1 MKARK
6 ILKKVGILLAIVL
19 IVSAA
24 NFIIFGA
31 QTRMFQLP
39 FELATRSGGHV
50 IAETLAKRFDL
61 PLYDSNILE
70 SIAQERNVDAKTL
83 HRYDEVP
90 RNILFSRRVREYSTS
105 AEENIAQMQFEY
117 LKKKADEGESFVVV
131 GRCSETKLAGTPG
144 LITIFVLGD
153 IPVKTARIMKLHNL
167 TEKEAKNMIEKQ
179 DRQRK
184 MYHNYYVKGKW
195 GDSRNYD
202 LSINSSRMGIEKTAD
217 FLESYIRERIAESV
231 QEA

>member
-1 MKARK
+1 MKK
-6 ILKKVGILLAIVL
+6 QLIISVGRE
-19 IVSAA
+19 
-24 NFIIFGA
+24 FG
-31 QTRMFQLP
+31 
-39 FELATRSGGHV
+39 SGGHV

-217 FLESYIRERIAESV
+217 FLENYIKERIAESV

>member
-1 MKARK
+1 MKK
-6 ILKKVGILLAIVL
+6 QLIISVGRE
-19 IVSAA
+19 
-24 NFIIFGA
+24 FG
-31 QTRMFQLP
+31 
-39 FELATRSGGHV
+39 SGGHV

-131 GRCSETKLAGTPG
+131 GRCSDKTCRNPRIDHDFCAGRYSG
-144 LITIFVLGD
+144 QD
-153 IPVKTARIMKLHNL
+153 CAYY
-167 TEKEAKNMIEKQ
+167 EASQPDGERSEEY
-179 DRQRK
+179 DRK
-184 MYHNYYVKGKW
+184 AG
-195 GDSRNYD
+195 SP
-202 LSINSSRMGIEKTAD
+202 A
-217 FLESYIRERIAESV
+217 
-231 QEA
+231 